1 MTQQQLY
8 TVPPRQP
15 RATKD
20 SRVNTMGSLWDSY
33 GQADPA
39 VPLAPGHDQQLFD
52 PQYSLASIRQGGWV
66 VPPPARNNRGQHNQN
81 LNQHNNIAGLK
92 LLLVGRN
99 ECYARAALQFLVPL
113 EVIAQLIVC
122 PSLTDWLLF

>member
-1 MTQQQLY
+1 
-8 TVPPRQP
+8 
-15 RATKD
+15 
-20 SRVNTMGSLWDSY
+20 MGSLWDSY